1 MKIIAL
7 LIALLI
13 VGCGRHATKS
23 QEAHGDQ
30 ADRSVIVSFLP
41 IGPGGLYTG
50 DYRQVWQ
57 ISRDED
63 AERKFV
69 DMIERENIAGAL
81 YGLMGLKIINSEAFS
96 LHAQTLSSRPEE
108 VRYGRGCIIMNT
120 SAQAVIQSID
130 QADLPEPRW

>member
-13 VGCGRHATKS
+13 VGCSRYATID

-30 ADRSVIVSFLP
+30 VAKAVIVSFLP

-63 AERKFV
+63 AERRFV
-69 DMIERENIAGAL
+69 EMIERENIADAL

-96 LHAQTLSSRPEE
+96 LHAQNLSSRPEE
-108 VRYGRGCIIMNT
+108 VRYGRGCIIMNR